1 MNSNQRHKQK
11 TKTKKRY
18 YIKSEETCILFE
30 SKIKLKFISKL
41 CFYRKEDLKNIE
53 DRLKQENAEF
63 GTNKNKNSVKNTYKW
78 LLRKEEA
85 KARAKGPEPEQL
97 KAQAIVNY

>member
-1 MNSNQRHKQK
+1 M
-11 TKTKKRY
+11 
-18 YIKSEETCILFE
+18 
-30 SKIKLKFISKL
+30 
-41 CFYRKEDLKNIE
+41 KNIE

-97 KAQAIVNY
+97 KAQAIVN